1 MLVNGYIFF
10 ILRNIPY
17 CVIYIYMY
25 RYVRFTS
32 YTYVQICR
40 CDLTGQ
46 ICSTSRKGWGLD
58 GVQPGRIGDSK
69 VHLLWDRLN
78 SGQACQ
84 RGSGRRAQHLLG
96 PAGMCFFFWRLQ
108 YQNHKVLVGF
118 VDVSFSKSNSLC
130 KPLAPGSFQSTF
142 YSSCECLLRWIFYPF
157 TFDWVHIFTPVRICP
172 SWPLQQCPALSKLRC
187 WERSFEQKPRMLHP
201 RSVSIIWTQNRA
213 VFFLSYNFWMSQM
226 SW

>member
-1 MLVNGYIFF
+1 MLVKGYIVF

-17 CVIYIYMY
+17 CVIYIYIY

-69 VHLLWDRLN
+69 VHLVWDRLN

-84 RGSGRRAQHLLG
+84 RGSGRRAQHLPG
-96 PAGMCFFFWRLQ
+96 PAGMCFFLAA
-108 YQNHKVLVGF
+108 
-118 VDVSFSKSNSLC
+118 SISKS
-130 KPLAPGSFQSTF
+130 QSSGGIRGCVF
-142 YSSCECLLRWIFYPF
+142 LKMEFLMQASCTRF
-157 TFDWVHIFTPVRICP
+157 TSQYFVF
-172 SWPLQQCPALSKLRC
+172 KLRISS
-187 WERSFEQKPRMLHP
+187 EMDILSLH
-201 RSVSIIWTQNRA
+201 IWLGAHIHTCEDLPIMTTPT
-213 VFFLSYNFWMSQM
+213 VPCS
-226 SW
+226 

>member
-1 MLVNGYIFF
+1 MLVNGYIVF

-17 CVIYIYMY
+17 CVIYIYIY

-69 VHLLWDRLN
+69 VHLVWDRLN

-84 RGSGRRAQHLLG
+84 RGSGRRAQHLPG
-96 PAGMCFFFWRLQ
+96 PAGMCFFWRLQ
-108 YQNHKVLVGF
+108 YQNHKVLMGF

-130 KPLAPGSFQSTF
+130 KPCT
-142 YSSCECLLRWIFYPF
+142 RF
-157 TFDWVHIFTPVRICP
+157 TSEYFVF
-172 SWPLQQCPALSKLRC
+172 KLRMSS
-187 WERSFEQKPRMLHP
+187 EMDILSLH
-201 RSVSIIWTQNRA
+201 IWLGAHIHTCEDLPIMTTPT
-213 VFFLSYNFWMSQM
+213 VPCS
-226 SW
+226 